1 MPNEKEWIEL
11 LLAQDLT
18 IWPNRS
24 RYNIEKI
31 AYERF
36 AALIQIDYDSLVND
50 LLLEHPWLNEFTNY
64 SHQFK
69 ETAKAFRRDT
79 DATCWILRVYIK
91 RLWGKLLSSKLG
103 TTTEAR
109 FRLSDEL
116 NQALKET
123 RSFAQFLQ
131 KIPKVDSP
139 FSTFNLTELYHTVRL
154 NCDLI
159 EQEDQWRQ
167 LCLNVRIFGDVM
179 GCSTVSLNPQ
189 ESISKLHESFKKNDV
204 AEELRDRVKEM
215 ELELGRQRRIIT
227 CLTCRHILE
236 RLPEHPK
243 KRIEYANDWANFWSD
258 AMRSA
263 EKSDDDEHPLAALLN
278 QFGTTAGSEAVEKV
292 AQAMYGTLSTNIHH
306 FKGEGIYEVREDQW
320 DALPCAILRA
330 IVPHSKKDGS
340 VDWAEERKR
349 FLQGLEDKE
358 EGDEE
363 EDSED
368 EDEKAIK
375 KVNAGKNWSP

>member
-1 MPNEKEWIEL
+1 MPNEKEWIER

-18 IWPNRS
+18 TWPYWHAAS
-24 RYNIEKI
+24 VKI

-36 AALIQIDYDSLVND
+36 AALVQIDYESLVND

-91 RLWGKLLSSKLG
+91 RLWGKLLSSKLR
-103 TTTEAR
+103 TTPEAP
-109 FRLSDEL
+109 FWLSDRL

-131 KIPKVDSP
+131 DIPEVDSDLIK
-139 FSTFNLTELYHTVRL
+139 SYDMAKRNL
-154 NCDLI
+154 DLI
-159 EQEDQWRQ
+159 EEEDQWRQ
-167 LCLNVRIFGDVM
+167 LCLNVRTFGDVM
-179 GCSTVSLNPQ
+179 GCSAVSLNPQ
-189 ESISKLHESFKKNDV
+189 ESISKLHETFRKNDV
-204 AEELRDRVKEM
+204 TEELRDRIKEM

-227 CLTCRHILE
+227 CLTFRHILE

-243 KRIEYANDWANFWSD
+243 KRMEYANDWANFWSD

-263 EKSDDDEHPLAALLN
+263 AKSGDDEHPLAPLLN
-278 QFGTTAGSEAVEKV
+278 QFGTTAGSEVVEKV

-306 FKGEGIYEVREDQW
+306 FKGEGIYEVRDDQW
-320 DALPCAILRA
+320 DALPCTILRA

-368 EDEKAIK
+368 EDEKAIN
-375 KVNAGKNWSP
+375 KVNASKNWSP